1 MSECVSARASERA
14 RACVRA
20 RRCVSMSL
28 LIAMQNHIS
37 CNYSG
42 TIRLHSHEQ
51 NKYTIVTDS

>member
-1 MSECVSARASERA
+1 MSEWSERA
-14 RACVRA
+14 RACVRACVRA
-20 RRCVSMSL
+20 RRCVSVSL

-37 CNYSG
+37 CNDSG